1 MIKDDIKRYL
11 PLTETTTYILLALT
25 KPLHGY
31 AVMQRCTELSEGMV
45 DMGAGTLYNAL
56 AKLQKEALIVKV
68 QQDDRRKYYGLTDK
82 GRRVL
87 ERQVARLEVM
97 ARSARRV
104 EAGLTARESGETTE
118 EG

>member
-1 MIKDDIKRYL
+1 MSRENVDDYL
-11 PLTETTTYILLALT
+11 PLTETTYYTLLALT
-25 KPLHGY
+25 EPLHGY

-45 DMGAGTLYNAL
+45 RVGAGTLYNAL

-68 QQDDRRKYYGLTDK
+68 QQDDRRKYYSLTEK
-82 GRRVL
+82 GRLVL

-104 EAGLTARESGETTE
+104 GAGPTTSLIGKIAGE
-118 EG
+118 G